1 MLTINKMEY
10 GQQIEPE
17 LQKFVLNSNY
27 NKFVGYEQN
36 QHLNNFFNQDT
47 VQLISKKVSELL
59 HGVHPENKKI
69 VVPDKNIIGVMNQ
82 VYTNF
87 RLPVGDI
94 YSRYH
99 IPSQRK
105 NEDYIDD
112 MIDQVIETI
121 TSYVR
126 NTMEIE
132 ENNSKLTVWSTVYGD
147 FNAHGLRRHSTRKIR
162 LKRPASFQFH
172 MKY

>member
-1 MLTINKMEY
+1 MEY

-27 NKFVGYEQN
+27 NKFVGYEQT
-36 QHLNNFFNQDT
+36 QDLNDFFNQNT

-59 HGVHPENKKI
+59 QGVHPENKRI
-69 VVPDKNIIGVMNQ
+69 VVPDKNIVAVMNQ

-87 RLPVGDI
+87 RPPVGDI

-99 IPSQRK
+99 IPSQGK
-105 NEDYIDD
+105 TQDYTAE

-126 NTMEIE
+126 NTMEME
-132 ENNSKLTVWSTVYGD
+132 ENNSKLTVWTKVYGD
-147 FNAHGLRRHSTRKIR
+147 FNAHGLRRYSTMKVR
-162 LKRPASFQFH
+162 LKRPATFQFH

>member
-1 MLTINKMEY
+1 MEY

-36 QHLNNFFNQDT
+36 QSLDNFFNQDT
-47 VQLISKKVSELL
+47 VRLISNKVSELL
-59 HGVHPENKKI
+59 QGVHHENKRI
-69 VVPDKNIIGVMNQ
+69 VVPDKNIVAVMNQ
-82 VYTNF
+82 VYTNY
-87 RLPVGDI
+87 RTPVGDI

-99 IPSQRK
+99 IPSQEK
-105 NEDYIDD
+105 NQDSTVN

-126 NTMEIE
+126 NTMAIE
-132 ENNSKLTVWSTVYGD
+132 ENNSKLSIWSTVYGD

>member
-1 MLTINKMEY
+1 MEY

-17 LQKFVLNSNY
+17 LQKFVLNTNY

-36 QHLNNFFNQDT
+36 ENLNSFFNQET
-47 VQLISKKVSELL
+47 VRFISKKVSELL
-59 HGVHPENKKI
+59 QGVHPENKRI
-69 VVPDKNIIGVMNQ
+69 VVPDKNIIAVMNQ

-87 RLPVGDI
+87 RIPVGDI

-99 IPSQRK
+99 IPSQEK
-105 NEDYIDD
+105 NQNYTDE

-126 NTMEIE
+126 NTMGIE

-147 FNAHGLRRHSTRKIR
+147 FNAQGLRRYSTMKLR
-162 LKRPASFQFH
+162 LKRPSSFQIH

>member
-1 MLTINKMEY
+1 MLAINKMEY
-10 GQQIEPE
+10 GKQIEPE
-17 LQKFVLNSNY
+17 VQKFVLNNNY

-36 QHLNNFFNQDT
+36 QDLNDFFTQDT
-47 VQLISKKVSELL
+47 VRLISNKVSELL
-59 HGVHPENKKI
+59 QGVHPENKRI
-69 VVPDKNIIGVMNQ
+69 VVPDKSIVAVMNQ

-87 RLPVGDI
+87 RAPVGDI

-99 IPSQRK
+99 IMDQNK
-105 NEDYIDD
+105 TQYYTDN

-126 NTMEIE
+126 NTMAIE
-132 ENNSKLTVWSTVYGD
+132 ENNSRLTIWNTVYGD
-147 FNAHGLRRHSTRKIR
+147 FNSHRLRRYTTIKTKQ
-162 LKRPASFQFH
+162 KRPASFQFH